1 MAAAH
6 CVSGRAL
13 ELCMLPC
20 PDFNCVQFFFFFFWG
35 GVVGGL
41 RLYKVLGLRDA
52 EGLRRVC

>member
-20 PDFNCVQFFFFFFWG
+20 PDFNCVQIFFFFWG
-35 GVVGGL
+35 GGGWGL

-52 EGLRRVC
+52 EGLSGVC